1 MNSVT
6 ETSKVD
12 DTKAVKKSKE
22 RVKDEQ
28 LGDQTVIN
36 GIQWDQLKK
45 KLVDPEFDKKT
56 FLSQLNK

>member
-12 DTKAVKKSKE
+12 DTKPVKKSKE

-36 GIQWDQLKK
+36 GI
-45 KLVDPEFDKKT
+45 
-56 FLSQLNK
+56 

>member
-6 ETSKVD
+6 ENSKVG
-12 DTKAVKKSKE
+12 DTKAEKKRKE

-36 GIQWDQLKK
+36 GI
-45 KLVDPEFDKKT
+45 
-56 FLSQLNK
+56 